1 LLNSLVQLC
10 DKAGDA
16 EVPDIPIVAPP
27 LSQPLKW
34 AVLAV
39 VSGVTVIGILTIGP
53 QPGGGARDPVIAVD
67 SEDAE
72 MKAAI
77 ARARGTLPTFW
88 ASYGAPTQAETGH
101 SLKVGLPGSDHAE
114 HIWVEDIKKLPNGSY
129 SGRFANDPRDLPGK
143 RAGDLVEFAQ
153 ADISDWMF
161 MRKGKIVGG
170 ETIKPLLKSMPKADA
185 DALRA
190 RMEQP

>member
-1 LLNSLVQLC
+1 L
-10 DKAGDA
+10 
-16 EVPDIPIVAPP
+16 DIEASDIARMTST
-27 LSQPLKW
+27 LSQPLRW
-34 AVLAV
+34 ALPALTGFTIF
-39 VSGVTVIGILTIGP
+39 SFLTIGP
-53 QPGGGARDPVIAVD
+53 KPGVSAQDRSPVIDVRTAD
-67 SEDAE
+67 ME
-72 MKAAI
+72 MNAAI

-88 ASYGAPTQAETGH
+88 ASYDAPKPSETGH
-101 SLKVGLPGSDHAE
+101 SLKVRFPTRMGAE
-114 HIWVEDIKKLPNGSY
+114 HIWMAKVKKLPNGTY
-129 SGRFANDPRDLPGK
+129 SGHFANEPRDLPRK

-161 MRKGKIVGG
+161 MRNGKIVGG